1 MYFTRLPVFLQKDT
15 LHFQPM
21 DNLDFIYSSLV
32 ADKMSRE
39 KWGGCGCS
47 PAWFALAVILYLG
60 GYGSYKVYKWA
71 EDMMLGVAIY
81 DEKASFEVIAV
92 RIVIICLIVIFWV
105 LLFVL
110 LWKLA
115 GKEEKK
121 K

>member
-1 MYFTRLPVFLQKDT
+1 
-15 LHFQPM
+15 M

-47 PAWFALAVILYLG
+47 PAWFALAVILYLVV
-60 GYGSYKVYKWA
+60 YGSYKVYIWA
-71 EDMMLGVAIY
+71 EDKLMDMGYEFGIIENSTDIEITVGRVAI
-81 DEKASFEVIAV
+81 VCG
-92 RIVIICLIVIFWV
+92 IILFWV
-105 LLFVL
+105 LLFAL
-110 LWKLA
+110 LWHFA

>member
-1 MYFTRLPVFLQKDT
+1 
-15 LHFQPM
+15 M
-21 DNLDFIYSSLV
+21 DYLDFIYSSLV

-39 KWGGCGCS
+39 KWSGCGCS
-47 PAWFALAVILYLG
+47 PAWFAHAGILYLVV
-60 GYGSYKVYKWA
+60 YGSYKVYIWA

-92 RIVIICLIVIFWV
+92 RIAIICLIVVFWV
-105 LLFVL
+105 LLFAL
-110 LWKLA
+110 LWHFA

>member
-1 MYFTRLPVFLQKDT
+1 
-15 LHFQPM
+15 M
-21 DNLDFIYSSLV
+21 DDLDFIYSSLV
-32 ADKMSRE
+32 ADKMSKE

-92 RIVIICLIVIFWV
+92 RIAIICLIVIFWV

-115 GKEEKK
+115 KREEEKK
-121 K
+121 NEG